1 MSRYLET
8 SVYSLEGNS
17 IWEVA
22 LKFERLG
29 LQEISKTPQT
39 VFQGQD
45 LNDTKASFNF
55 KMQFDKF
62 FSLIKEF
69 HVKIMSGSRSLNDNI
84 DAELDDQF
92 RLTIIEFNDNAN
104 VNLKK
109 SRDDFKLK
117 MSKSTASPPDTDE
130 QLKILQKRLNLEVI
144 RGNLVERY
152 WRLTE
157 IIQPVVQKNL
167 NENFTLFIDNGQL
180 FAQIEGQFEDAI
192 RNTEEAIKLKLKE
205 RPEIRSRIDTR
216 TAIRLTR
223 FEGSAS
229 NVLRDVLITTSNM
242 AEEIKN
248 KRIVLQ
254 ESLKNDDKLKKSMK
268 NDNVLII
275 DYFKELG
282 PIPEIEKSY
291 SEPFI
296 KVLDNHKI
304 IDTFLNEL

>member
-8 SVYSLEGNS
+8 SVYSLEGNR

-45 LNDTKASFNF
+45 LNNTKASFNF

-92 RLTIIEFNDNAN
+92 RLTIIEFGDRAD
-104 VNLKK
+104 VTLKK
-109 SRDDFKLK
+109 SRDVFKEK
-117 MSKSTASPPDTDE
+117 MTKSTASPPDTDE
-130 QLKILQKRLNLEVI
+130 QLKILQKRMNLEI
-144 RGNLVERY
+144 GKGNLVERY

-167 NENFTLFIDNGQL
+167 NENFTLFEENGQL

-254 ESLKNDDKLKKSMK
+254 ESLKNDDKLTKSIK
-268 NDNVLII
+268 NDNLLII

>member
-17 IWEVA
+17 IWDVA
-22 LKFERLG
+22 LKFERLA
-29 LQEISKTPQT
+29 LQEISKAQNFT
-39 VFQGQD
+39 FQGQD

-130 QLKILQKRLNLEVI
+130 QLKILQKRLNLELI
-144 RGNLVERY
+144 KGNLVERY

-157 IIQPVVQKNL
+157 IIQPVIQKNL
-167 NENFTLFIDNGQL
+167 NENFTLFLENGQL

>member
-8 SVYSLEGNS
+8 SIYSLEGNS
-17 IWEVA
+17 IWDVA

-92 RLTIIEFNDNAN
+92 RLTIIEFGNSAN

-109 SRDDFKLK
+109 SRDDLKVK

-130 QLKILQKRLNLEVI
+130 QLKILQKRLNLELI
-144 RGNLVERY
+144 KGNLVERY

-157 IIQPVVQKNL
+157 IIQPVIHKNL

-229 NVLRDVLITTSNM
+229 NVLRDVLITSSNM

-254 ESLKNDDKLKKSMK
+254 ESLKNDDKLTKSIK
-268 NDNVLII
+268 NDNLLII

-291 SEPFI
+291 SDPFI

>member
-1 MSRYLET
+1 
-8 SVYSLEGNS
+8 
-17 IWEVA
+17 
-22 LKFERLG
+22 
-29 LQEISKTPQT
+29 
-39 VFQGQD
+39 
-45 LNDTKASFNF
+45 
-55 KMQFDKF
+55 
-62 FSLIKEF
+62 
-69 HVKIMSGSRSLNDNI
+69 MSGSRSLNDNI
-84 DAELDDQF
+84 DAEVDDQF
-92 RLTIIEFNDNAN
+92 RLTIIKFGDRADI
-104 VNLKK
+104 NLKK
-109 SRDDFKLK
+109 TRDDFKEK
-117 MSKSTASPPDTDE
+117 MSKSTASPPDTEE
-130 QLKILQKRLNLEVI
+130 QLKILQKRMNFEKSK
-144 RGNLVERY
+144 GNLVERY
-152 WRLTE
+152 WRQKE
-157 IIQPVVQKNL
+157 IIQPVIQKNL
-167 NENFTLFIDNGQL
+167 NENFTLFVENGQL

-192 RNTEEAIKLKLKE
+192 RNTEDAIKFKLKE

-242 AEEIKN
+242 AEEIKT

-254 ESLKNDDKLKKSMK
+254 ESLKNDDKLTKSMK

-304 IDTFLNEL
+304 IYTFLNEL

>member
-84 DAELDDQF
+84 DAEVDDQF
-92 RLTIIEFNDNAN
+92 RLAIIEFGDRAD
-104 VNLKK
+104 VTLKK
-109 SRDDFKLK
+109 SRDVFKEK
-117 MSKSTASPPDTDE
+117 MTKSTASPPDTDE
-130 QLKILQKRLNLEVI
+130 QLKILQKRMSLEI
-144 RGNLVERY
+144 SKGNLVERY

-167 NENFTLFIDNGQL
+167 NENFTLFEDNGQL
-180 FAQIEGQFEDAI
+180 FAQIEGQFEDAM
-192 RNTEEAIKLKLKE
+192 RNTEEAIKSKLKE

>member
-1 MSRYLET
+1 M
-8 SVYSLEGNS
+8 
-17 IWEVA
+17 
-22 LKFERLG
+22 G
-29 LQEISKTPQT
+29 LHEISKTPQT

-180 FAQIEGQFEDAI
+180 FAQIEGQFEDAL

>member
-17 IWEVA
+17 IWDVA

-180 FAQIEGQFEDAI
+180 FAQIEGQFEDAM
-192 RNTEEAIKLKLKE
+192 RNTEDAIKLKLKE

-229 NVLRDVLITTSNM
+229 NVLRDALITTSNM

-254 ESLKNDDKLKKSMK
+254 ESLKNDDKLTKSIK
-268 NDNVLII
+268 NDNLLII
-275 DYFKELG
+275 DFFKELG

-296 KVLDNHKI
+296 KV
-304 IDTFLNEL
+304 